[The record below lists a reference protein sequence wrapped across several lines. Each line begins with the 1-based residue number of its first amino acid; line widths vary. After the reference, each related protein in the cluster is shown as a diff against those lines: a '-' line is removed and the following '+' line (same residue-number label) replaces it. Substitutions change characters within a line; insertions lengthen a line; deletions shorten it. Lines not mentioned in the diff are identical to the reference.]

1 MNFKFSIDNIL
12 MKLWMS
18 GREKE
23 GLCSAVEH
31 RLRLQ
36 RLQKN
41 GLVTIKNISR
51 KLTLLDEIF
60 RPSILFHVFVKAQ
73 I

>member
-1 MNFKFSIDNIL
+1 MNFKFRTDNIL

-31 RLRLQ
+31 
-36 RLQKN
+36 
-41 GLVTIKNISR
+41 
-51 KLTLLDEIF
+51 
-60 RPSILFHVFVKAQ
+60 
-73 I
+73 